1 MKTSTNMIA
10 VLGSGSWASAI
21 ASIILEHDDLSINW
35 WIREEE
41 IIEGLLETQRNPLY
55 LSEIEF
61 DTDRI
66 HLSSDIKEVIRMS
79 SDIIFVIPSAFLDL
93 SLEGLSPEDFRGKR
107 IHSAIKGLVPETGQ
121 ITTDY
126 LHDKFGISYDDMT
139 VISGPSHAEEAAQQK
154 LTYLTIASKNSALAQ
169 EISKSISCR
178 FVRTTVSEDIQGI
191 EYATVLKN
199 IYALAAGVC
208 KGLGYGDNL
217 MAVLISNAMQEM
229 DEFLNHLH
237 PMDCRQLEK
246 FPYLGDLLVTAY
258 SQHSRN
264 RRFGSMIGLGYSVRG
279 AQLEMNMVAEGYYA
293 TKSIEKIRQQY
304 GISMP
309 IVETIHEI
317 LYNNGTPRRVM
328 KKLVENLK

>member
-1 MKTSTNMIA
+1 M
-10 VLGSGSWASAI
+10 
-21 ASIILEHDDLSINW
+21 
-35 WIREEE
+35 
-41 IIEGLLETQRNPLY
+41 
-55 LSEIEF
+55 
-61 DTDRI
+61 
-66 HLSSDIKEVIRMS
+66 
-79 SDIIFVIPSAFLDL
+79 IPSAFLDR
-93 SLEGLSPEDFRGKR
+93 SLEGLTPDDFKGKR
-107 IHSAIKGLVPETGQ
+107 IHSAIKGLIPETGE

-139 VISGPSHAEEAAQQK
+139 IISGPSHAEETAQQK
-154 LTYLTIASKNSALAQ
+154 LTYLTVASKNQTLAT
-169 EISKSISCR
+169 EISKSIACR
-178 FVRTTVSEDIQGI
+178 FVRTTISEDIQGI

-217 MAVLISNAMQEM
+217 LAVLISNAMQEM
-229 DEFLNHLH
+229 DNFLNHLH
-237 PMDCRQLEK
+237 PMDSRQLEK

-264 RRFGSMIGLGYSVRG
+264 RSFGSMIGLGYSVRG

-293 TKSIEKIRQQY
+293 TKSIRAICQKHN
-304 GISMP
+304 ISMP
-309 IVETIHEI
+309 IVETIYEI